1 MYNGLLKPLPVPD
14 QRWKDI
20 SINFVVDLPISKGYT
35 NIIVV
40 VDRLSKMRYLIAYPN
55 ILTPTVA

>member
-20 SINFVVDLPISKGYT
+20 LVDFVVNFPASKDCI
-35 NIIVV
+35 NIIIVV
-40 VDRLSKMRYLIAYPN
+40 D
-55 ILTPTVA
+55 